1 MGDRIARRERPSG
14 MKMALKLTIFMAIAA
29 VAICDESLISKEDM
43 TKMSKDQLVSA
54 LQEAQSH
61 NTKLSKK
68 LSHAKKEIAS
78 LSYEDDFPTAA
89 EEAKRKHKELAKKAA
104 LKKKSDAKRAAK
116 MKKTEKLSDILMD
129 HGAKFLAFKAAKKT
143 QSAGSVKQEKAVMLA
158 ATKGGR
164 AGAVGPLRKVIHSA
178 AVAAVKKARAAAKG
192 KDYSK
197 RKMRKISVAAAKK
210 AVNLMLKEQD
220 VLIAK
225 AAKKWADAAIK
236 KFPPTVHLAKS
247 NKPNKFTAPP
257 TIHLLETPPTADDV
271 VPEN

>member
-78 LSYEDDFPTAA
+78 FSYEDDFPTAA

-143 QSAGSVKQEKAVMLA
+143 QSAGSVKQGKAVMLA
-158 ATKGGR
+158 ATKGVVQVPWALSGR
-164 AGAVGPLRKVIHSA
+164 SSTALQLLLLKKRVLLRKE
-178 AVAAVKKARAAAKG
+178 KTTARG
-192 KDYSK
+192 
-197 RKMRKISVAAAKK
+197 RC
-210 AVNLMLKEQD
+210 
-220 VLIAK
+220 
-225 AAKKWADAAIK
+225 
-236 KFPPTVHLAKS
+236 AKS
-247 NKPNKFTAPP
+247 VSLRPKRR
-257 TIHLLETPPTADDV
+257 
-271 VPEN
+271 

>member
-54 LQEAQSH
+54 LQKAQSH

-89 EEAKRKHKELAKKAA
+89 EEAKRKHKELAKKA
-104 LKKKSDAKRAAK
+104 DAKRAAK

-192 KDYSK
+192 KEYSK

-236 KFPPTVHLAKS
+236 KYPPTVHLAKS
-247 NKPNKFTAPP
+247 NKPNKLTAPP

>member
-104 LKKKSDAKRAAK
+104 LKKK
-116 MKKTEKLSDILMD
+116 TEKLSDILMD

-210 AVNLMLKEQD
+210 AVNLLLKEQD

-236 KFPPTVHLAKS
+236 KYPPTVHLAKS

>member
-89 EEAKRKHKELAKKAA
+89 EEAKRKHKEVAKKAA
-104 LKKKSDAKRAAK
+104 LKKK
-116 MKKTEKLSDILMD
+116 SDILMD

-220 VLIAK
+220 ALIAK

-257 TIHLLETPPTADDV
+257 PIHLLETPPSADDV

>member
-1 MGDRIARRERPSG
+1 MGDRIARRGRPSG

-61 NTKLSKK
+61 NTKLGKK

-89 EEAKRKHKELAKKAA
+89 EDAKRKHKESAKKAA
-104 LKKKSDAKRAAK
+104 LKKKSAAKRAAK

-164 AGAVGPLRKVIHSA
+164 AGAVGPLRKVMHNA
-178 AVAAVKKARAAAKG
+178 A
-192 KDYSK
+192 
-197 RKMRKISVAAAKK
+197 VAAAKK

-220 VLIAK
+220 ALIAK

-236 KFPPTVHLAKS
+236 KFPPPIHLAKS

>member
-178 AVAAVKKARAAAKG
+178 AGAAAKG

-236 KFPPTVHLAKS
+236 KYPPTVHLAKS
-247 NKPNKFTAPP
+247 NKPNKFTAP
-257 TIHLLETPPTADDV
+257 
-271 VPEN
+271 